1 MQDSN
6 AKSATDLGA
15 WTGAAIYHVYVRSFR
30 DSNADGIGDLAGV
43 IEGLEH
49 IAMLGADAVWLS
61 PFFASPQ
68 KDYGYDV
75 SDYCAV
81 DPLFGTLADFDRLL
95 TKAHAL
101 GLKII
106 VDLVFCHTSED
117 HAWFAESRTSHQNSK
132 ADWYVWADAKA
143 DGSPPNNW
151 QSVFGGPAWTWD
163 ARRRQYYMHNFL
175 KEQPQLNVRN
185 PALQNALLEIA
196 KFWLDRGVDGFR
208 FDAINFAVHDA
219 QLRDN
224 PPSGRPIES
233 VTRPF
238 DLQLHIFNQSQ
249 PEMLPFLE
257 RLRSVMNQKPESFSV
272 AEIPGDDPVFEMKA
286 YTLPGKR
293 LHSAYGFDFLYA
305 SKLNPA
311 LVRQAILP
319 WTEEDSRPSWAF
331 SNHDAPR
338 AVSRWA
344 APEHRNAAARCFM
357 MLLFSLPGCAFLYQ
371 GEELGLP
378 QGEVPFEH
386 LKDPEAIA
394 NWPLTLGRDGARTP
408 FPWIAQAPHAD
419 FSKGSAAPW
428 LPIDPKQAALAL
440 DLQASDPHSMLAFTQ
455 QVLKRRKD
463 HTALRAGGISFLDA
477 PEPILAFTRGDGDSQ
492 ILCLFNVSPV
502 TAFFTPPGAWSALL
516 SAQSDTFGLATL
528 PAYSGYWLKVGT

>member
-6 AKSATDLGA
+6 ATQAENLGA
-15 WTGAAIYHVYVRSFR
+15 WTGATIYHVYVRSFR
-30 DSNADGIGDLAGV
+30 DCNGDGVGDLAGV
-43 IEGLEH
+43 IEGLDH
-49 IAMLGADAVWLS
+49 IASLGVDAVWLS

-75 SDYCAV
+75 SDYRTV
-81 DPLFGTLADFDRLL
+81 DPLFGSLDDFDRLL
-95 TKAHAL
+95 SKAHDL

-106 VDLVFCHTSED
+106 VDLVFCHTSDE
-117 HAWFAESRTSHQNSK
+117 HAWFAESRTSQTNSR
-132 ADWYVWADAKA
+132 ADWYVWADAKP

-185 PALQNALLEIA
+185 PALQDALLDVA
-196 KFWLDRGVDGFR
+196 RFWLDRGVDGFR
-208 FDAINFAVHDA
+208 FDAINFAVHDD

-224 PPSGRPIES
+224 PPSGRAMES

-238 DLQLHIFNQSQ
+238 DLQLHVFNQSQ
-249 PEMLPFLE
+249 PAILPFLE
-257 RLRSVMNQKPESFSV
+257 RLRDVMDQAPGRFSV
-272 AEIPGDDPVFEMKA
+272 AEIPGEDPVAEMKA

-305 SKLNPA
+305 PKITPA

-319 WTEEDSRPSWAF
+319 WTEQDSRPSWAF

-344 APEHRNAAARCFM
+344 APEHREIAARCFM

-408 FPWIAQAPHAD
+408 FPWAAQAPNAG
-419 FSKGSAAPW
+419 FSESGTPW
-428 LPIDPKQAALAL
+428 LPIDPQQAALAL
-440 DLQASDPHSMLAFTQ
+440 DRQARDPAAMLTFTRD
-455 QVLKRRKD
+455 VLKLRKD
-463 HTALRAGGISFLDA
+463 HSALCDGDIKFLDA
-477 PEPILAFTRGDGDSQ
+477 PENVLAFTRGKGADR
-492 ILCLFNVSPV
+492 ILCVFNLSAAP
-502 TAFFTPPGAWSALL
+502 AAFTPSGEWAPVL
-516 SAQSDTFGLATL
+516 SAHSDPGPSSDL
-528 PAYSGYWLKVGT
+528 PAYGGCWLRRAR

>member
-1 MQDSN
+1 MHAQTLDC
-6 AKSATDLGA
+6 

-30 DSNADGIGDLAGV
+30 DSNGDGVGDLPGV
-43 IEGLEH
+43 IAGLDH
-49 IAMLGADAVWLS
+49 IASLGVDAVWLS

-75 SDYCAV
+75 SDYRAV

-95 TKAHAL
+95 AKAHAL

-106 VDLVFCHTSED
+106 VDLVFCHTSDE
-117 HAWFAESRTSHQNSK
+117 HAWFAESRTSRENSK
-132 ADWYVWADAKA
+132 ADWYVWADAKP
-143 DGSPPNNW
+143 DGSPPTNW

-185 PALQNALLEIA
+185 PEVQNALLDVA
-196 KFWLDRGVDGFR
+196 RFWLDRGVDGFR
-208 FDAINFAVHDA
+208 FDAINFAAHDSL
-219 QLRDN
+219 LRDN
-224 PPSGRPIES
+224 PPSGRPMPS

-249 PEMLPFLE
+249 PEILPFLE
-257 RLRSVMNQKPESFSV
+257 NLRALMDQKPDRFSV
-272 AEIPGDDPVFEMKA
+272 AEIPGEDPVAEMKA

-305 SKLNPA
+305 PKLTPA
-311 LVRQAILP
+311 LVRQALLP
-319 WTEEDSRPSWAF
+319 WTDEDSRPSWAF

-344 APEHRNAAARCFM
+344 APEQRAAAARCFM
-357 MLLFSLPGCAFLYQ
+357 MLLFSLPGAAFLYQ

-408 FPWIAQAPHAD
+408 FPWNAQAPNAG
-419 FSKGSAAPW
+419 FSDGAAPW
-428 LPIDPKQAALAL
+428 LPVDPAQSALAL
-440 DLQASDPHSMLAFTQ
+440 DRQEPVPDSMLAFTRN
-455 QVLKRRKD
+455 VLKVRKA
-463 HTALRAGGISFLDA
+463 HPALRMGGAAFLESPDNV
-477 PEPILAFTRGDGDSQ
+477 LAFIRGEGAAR
-492 ILCLFNVSPV
+492 ILCLFNLSPETAAYEPPGKWSPV
-502 TAFFTPPGAWSALL
+502 LAAQGGA
-516 SAQSDTFGLATL
+516 AQPNAL
-528 PAYSGYWLKVGT
+528 PAFAGFWLEPEA

>member
-6 AKSATDLGA
+6 ATQATDLGA

-30 DSNADGIGDLAGV
+30 DSNGDGIGDLQGV
-43 IEGLEH
+43 IDGLDH
-49 IAMLGADAVWLS
+49 IASLGVDAVWLS

-75 SDYCAV
+75 SDYRAV
-81 DPLFGTLADFDRLL
+81 DPLFGALDDFDRLL
-95 TKAHAL
+95 SKAHAL

-106 VDLVFCHTSED
+106 VDLVFCHTSDE
-117 HAWFAESRTSHQNSK
+117 HAWFAESRTSQSNPK
-132 ADWYVWADAKA
+132 ADWYVWADAKT

-175 KEQPQLNVRN
+175 KEQPQLNIHSTAV
-185 PALQNALLEIA
+185 QEALLA
-196 KFWLDRGVDGFR
+196 VARFWLDRGVDGFR
-208 FDAINFAVHDA
+208 FDAINFAAHDE

-224 PPSGRPIES
+224 PPSGRAMDS

-238 DLQLHIFNQSQ
+238 DLQLHVFNQSQ
-249 PEMLPFLE
+249 PEILPLLE
-257 RLRSVMNQKPESFSV
+257 RLRGLMDQKPARFSV
-272 AEIPGDDPVFEMKA
+272 AEIPGEDPVAEMKA
-286 YTLPGKR
+286 YTLPGRR

-305 SKLNPA
+305 PKLTPA
-311 LVRQAILP
+311 LVYQALTP
-319 WTEEDSRPSWAF
+319 WTDQDDGLTSWPSWAF

-344 APEHRNAAARCFM
+344 APEHRDAAARCFM

-371 GEELGLP
+371 GDELGLP

-408 FPWIAQAPHAD
+408 FPWTAQAPNAG
-419 FSKGSAAPW
+419 FSNGSAPW
-428 LPIDPKQAALAL
+428 LPIDPKQGALAL
-440 DLQASDPHSMLAFTQ
+440 DRQAGEVQSMLAFTRSI
-455 QVLKRRKD
+455 LKLRKD
-463 HTALRAGGISFLDA
+463 RTALRSGGIAFLDA
-477 PEPILAFTRGDGDSQ
+477 PENVLAFTRGEGAEQ
-492 ILCLFNVSPV
+492 VLCVFNLSP
-502 TAFFTPPGAWSALL
+502 ASIDFTPPGAWTPILVTQNDA
-516 SAQSDTFGLATL
+516 GTL
-528 PAYSGYWLKVGT
+528 PPYAGLWLKPTL

>member
-6 AKSATDLGA
+6 ATQAENLGA

-30 DSNADGIGDLAGV
+30 DCNGDGVGDLAGV
-43 IEGLEH
+43 IQGLDH
-49 IAMLGADAVWLS
+49 IASLGVDAVWLS

-75 SDYCAV
+75 SDYRTV
-81 DPLFGTLADFDRLL
+81 DPLFGSLADFDRLL
-95 TKAHAL
+95 NKAHGL

-106 VDLVFCHTSED
+106 VDLVFCHTSDE
-117 HAWFAESRTSHQNSK
+117 HAWFAESRTSRQNAK
-132 ADWYVWADAKA
+132 ADWYVWADAKP

-185 PALQNALLEIA
+185 PALQDALLDVA
-196 KFWLDRGVDGFR
+196 RFWLDRGVDGFR
-208 FDAINFAVHDA
+208 FDAINFAVHDD

-224 PPSGRPIES
+224 PPSGRAMES

-238 DLQLHIFNQSQ
+238 DLQLHVFNQSQ
-249 PEMLPFLE
+249 PAILPFLE
-257 RLRSVMNQKPESFSV
+257 RLRDVMDQAPGRFSV
-272 AEIPGDDPVFEMKA
+272 AEIPGEDPVAEMKA

-305 SKLNPA
+305 PKITPA

-319 WTEEDSRPSWAF
+319 WTEQDSRPSWAF

-344 APEHRNAAARCFM
+344 APEHREIAARCFM

-408 FPWIAQAPHAD
+408 FPWTVQAPNAG
-419 FSKGSAAPW
+419 FSESGTPW

-440 DLQASDPHSMLAFTQ
+440 DRQSNDAQSMLAFTR
-455 QVLKRRKD
+455 QVLQHRKD
-463 HTALRAGGISFLDA
+463 QSALSAGAIAFLDVPA
-477 PEPILAFTRGDGDSQ
+477 PILAFTRGDGADR
-492 ILCLFNVSPV
+492 ILCVFNLSAAP
-502 TAFFTPPGAWSALL
+502 AAFTPSGEWAPVL
-516 SAQSDTFGLATL
+516 SAHSDPGPSSDL
-528 PAYSGYWLKVGT
+528 PAYGGCWLRRAR